1 MTREEILA
9 AAKQCVCG
17 DRDQDY
23 GSPETSFNM
32 TATFSSPAL
41 TWGL

>member
-23 GSPETSFNM
+23 G
-32 TATFSSPAL
+32 ARKRLL
-41 TWGL
+41 T

>member
-23 GSPETSFNM
+23 GSPETSGIRQNVWF
-32 TATFSSPAL
+32 
-41 TWGL
+41 